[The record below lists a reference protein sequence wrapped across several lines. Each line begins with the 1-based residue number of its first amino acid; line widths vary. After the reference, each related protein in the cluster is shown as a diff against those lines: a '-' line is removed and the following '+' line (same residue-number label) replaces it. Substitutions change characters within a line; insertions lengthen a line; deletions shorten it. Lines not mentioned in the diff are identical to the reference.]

1 MANRGWNEQCHYR
14 TLFPI
19 VKGVQ
24 NMADKPANMP
34 EHFSVYT
41 VFPTSL
47 FFRRD
52 LTDSDKM
59 LYGLLSCMADLYGYA
74 FPKNSTL
81 RKYLGKPGKP
91 VSEDT
96 VSRRLKALEDAGA
109 IRIEGGKG
117 GRGIRKIY
125 ITGVDFLNLRKFAE
139 VEGSNLRKSAEVHNI
154 DNNNI
159 NKNNKK
165 AKNSEKEIREWID
178 GWATSLGYEMGLT
191 TKLISEFNGFADN
204 RKAKGK
210 PFLTIR
216 AVSLQANRLVNF
228 VGTGLSPTETVAR
241 MRYMLIESCTH
252 NWEKVVQIDQRTE
265 LDFWRW
271 ANLEYGLTPPETAAP
286 EYF

>member
-1 MANRGWNEQCHYR
+1 MEE
-14 TLFPI
+14 
-19 VKGVQ
+19 
-24 NMADKPANMP
+24 KPAEMP
-34 EHFSVYT
+34 EHFSIYT

-59 LYGLLSCMADLYGYA
+59 LYGLLSCMANLYGYA

-109 IRIEGGKG
+109 IRIESGKG

-139 VEGSNLRKSAEVHNI
+139 VDGSNLRKNAEVHNI
-154 DNNNI
+154 DNNI
-159 NKNNKK
+159 KNKNNKGRK
-165 AKNSEKEIREWID
+165 ATEEEINDWISR
-178 GWATSLGYEMGLT
+178 WAANLGYDRDLT
-191 TKLISEFNGFADN
+191 TGLIADFFGFVDS

-216 AVSLQANRLVNF
+216 AVSMQANKLFKNAGKPR
-228 VGTGLSPTETVAR
+228 TTEAAAR
-241 MRYMLIESCTH
+241 MRYMLRSSITH
-252 NWEKVVQIDQRTE
+252 NWEEVYPIDERTE
-265 LDFWRW
+265 KDFWLW
-271 ANLEYGLTPPETAAP
+271 AGQEYGLKPPEAAAP

>member
-1 MANRGWNEQCHYR
+1 MEE
-14 TLFPI
+14 
-19 VKGVQ
+19 
-24 NMADKPANMP
+24 KPAEMP
-34 EHFSVYT
+34 EHFSLYT
-41 VFPTSL
+41 VFPTTL

-96 VSRRLKALEDAGA
+96 VSRRLKALEEAGA

-125 ITGVDFLNLRKFAE
+125 ITGVDFLNLRKIAE

-159 NKNNKK
+159 NNKNNKK
-165 AKNSEKEIREWID
+165 AKASEEEINDWISR
-178 GWATSLGYEMGLT
+178 WAANLGYDRELT
-191 TKLISEFNGFADN
+191 TGLIADFFAFADS

-216 AVSLQANRLVNF
+216 AVSMQANKLVKNAGEP
-228 VGTGLSPTETVAR
+228 GTTEAVAR
-241 MRYMLIESCTH
+241 MRYMLRSSITH
-252 NWEKVVQIDQRTE
+252 NWEEVYPIDQRTE
-265 LDFWRW
+265 PDFWLW
-271 ANLEYGLTPPETAAP
+271 AGREYGLTKPGEDAP
-286 EYF
+286 QGGTDGDAGWV

>member
-1 MANRGWNEQCHYR
+1 MAE
-14 TLFPI
+14 
-19 VKGVQ
+19 
-24 NMADKPANMP
+24 KPAEMP
-34 EHFSVYT
+34 EHFSIYT

-109 IRIEGGKG
+109 IRIEGGHG

-139 VEGSNLRKSAEVHNI
+139 VDASNLRKSADGIQYKEQKK
-154 DNNNI
+154 

-165 AKNSEKEIREWID
+165 ARATEEEISDWITK
-178 GWATSLGYEMGLT
+178 WAANLGYERELT
-191 TKLISEFNGFADN
+191 TGLIADFFGFVDA

-216 AVSLQANRLVNF
+216 AVSMQANKLVKNAGNP
-228 VGTGLSPTETVAR
+228 GTTEAVAR
-241 MRYMLIESCTH
+241 MRYMLRSSITH
-252 NWEKVVQIDQRTE
+252 NWEEVYPIDERTE
-265 LDFWRW
+265 RDFWIW
-271 ANLEYGLTPPETAAP
+271 AGQEYGLNQPEAAAQ

>member
-1 MANRGWNEQCHYR
+1 MEE
-14 TLFPI
+14 
-19 VKGVQ
+19 
-24 NMADKPANMP
+24 KPAEMP
-34 EHFSVYT
+34 ERFSLYT
-41 VFPTSL
+41 VFPTTL

-139 VEGSNLRKSAEVHNI
+139 VEGSNLRKSAEGI
-154 DNNNI
+154 QLK
-159 NKNNKK
+159 NKKNKSNNKAK
-165 AKNSEKEIREWID
+165 ATEEEINDWISK
-178 GWATSLGYEMGLT
+178 WAISLGYEQELT
-191 TKLISEFNGFADN
+191 TALISDFFAFADS

-216 AVSLQANRLVNF
+216 AVSMQANKLVKNSCASNGQ
-228 VGTGLSPTETVAR
+228 VEMVAR
-241 MRYMLIESCTH
+241 MRYMLRSSITH
-252 NWEKVVQIDQRTE
+252 NWEEVYPIDDRTE
-265 LDFWRW
+265 KDFWLW
-271 ANLEYGLTPPETAAP
+271 AGQEYGLKPPEQEAP